1 MEHSIQLLILRE
13 FILCIFIATDIY
25 TYWARCKPVP
35 MYCTVFHYIYILPC
49 LYYIPNYLSF
59 IKGRT
64 ERVEW
69 RDDDNSVYLF
79 SPTSEQCKDVIH
91 KLTYKK
97 QADKKW
103 SIHLW
108 RSSLESFLI
117 IINNLNE
124 CAIEKLDVWET
135 PLDSLSV
142 STLSEVLSNNTILQR
157 LHFDSCPFSGGI
169 KQVSDALSHNPS
181 LIELWLS
188 IATITDEDITHLSEM
203 LSVNKILKEL
213 ILSYCDITDNGV
225 QYLCNGLAK
234 NQTLN
239 KFDVSY
245 NPQIT
250 SKSSS
255 AIAELI
261 MTTRS
266 LGELHLDYTS
276 LNDDDIR
283 MICAALDKNTT
294 IKIVKLSKQHEKAC
308 KKLENYQFIKERL
321 SFGDAS

>member
-1 MEHSIQLLILRE
+1 M
-13 FILCIFIATDIY
+13 
-25 TYWARCKPVP
+25 
-35 MYCTVFHYIYILPC
+35 
-49 LYYIPNYLSF
+49 
-59 IKGRT
+59 
-64 ERVEW
+64 
-69 RDDDNSVYLF
+69 
-79 SPTSEQCKDVIH
+79 
-91 KLTYKK
+91 
-97 QADKKW
+97 
-103 SIHLW
+103 
-108 RSSLESFLI
+108 
-117 IINNLNE
+117 
-124 CAIEKLDVWET
+124 WET
-135 PLDSLSV
+135 PLDSLCV
-142 STLSEVLSNNTILQR
+142 SKLSEVLSNNNILQR
-157 LHFDSCPFSGGI
+157 LHFDSSPFSGGI

-225 QYLCNGLAK
+225 RYLCKGLAK

-239 KFDVSY
+239 KLDVSY

-250 SKSSS
+250 SESSS
-255 AIAELI
+255 AIAELT
-261 MTTRS
+261 MTTQS

-294 IKIVKLSKQHEKAC
+294 IKIVKLSKQHEKTC